1 MESRNS
7 LRILYTFGYFLD
19 NLGGPTIHAL
29 KLCLAFKRAGH
40 NVRLLGPFRRT
51 LKIQKERT
59 FPDWVIPIENGAGPI
74 PLALSFRKAVA
85 QQILNWKPDLLYA
98 RPALKDAFAIHRVV
112 SSDIPFFIE
121 INTLTYHEQVRMGH
135 PLRAVISGLIEMWE
149 IKHSQGAICMT
160 EEIASRI
167 RSKTRGKIP
176 ICTTGNGFDP
186 DDIGLAK
193 FDPAA
198 RRYLNTPDQA
208 RVLVFAGALQP
219 WAGLDLLIPTLKEF
233 KNVYLWIIGKGLD
246 FDRLRDLGDQFG
258 VTSRL
263 RCLKWI
269 RSEMLY
275 SFFAA
280 ADIAVGPLALERKK
294 MKEAQPL
301 KVRSYLGAG
310 LPVLIGYK
318 DTRLS
323 QELRWVK
330 RVEASSPGDLQQSI
344 EELLALPTRRV
355 AFRRQIREFAISV
368 LSWDRIAAETI
379 SFIRKCLE

>member
-1 MESRNS
+1 MNS

-19 NLGGPTIHAL
+19 ASGGHAIHAL
-29 KLCLAFKRAGH
+29 KLCHAFKRAGH

-51 LKIQKERT
+51 PKRHRERT
-59 FPDWVIPIENGAGPI
+59 FPEWVIPVESEAVRI

-85 QQILNWKPDLLYA
+85 QQILNWKPDLLYV
-98 RPALKDAFAIHRVV
+98 RPALKDAFAIYWVT
-112 SSDIPFFIE
+112 SKDIPFFVE

-135 PLRAVISGLIEMWE
+135 PLRAAISGLIEMWE
-149 IKHSQGAICMT
+149 IKHSQGVICMT

-167 RSKTRGKIP
+167 QSKTKGNIAV
-176 ICTTGNGFDP
+176 CTTGNGFDP
-186 DDIGLAK
+186 EDIGLAK

-198 RRYLNTPDQA
+198 RRYLKTPDQA
-208 RVLVFAGALQP
+208 KVLVFAGSLQP
-219 WAGLDLLIPTLKEF
+219 WAGLDLLIPVLKEF
-233 KNVYLWIIGKGLD
+233 KDVYLWIIGKGPD
-246 FDRLRDLGDQFG
+246 SNRLRKLADQSG
-258 VTSRL
+258 VGSRL
-263 RCLKWI
+263 RWLKWI

-280 ADIAVGPLALERKK
+280 ADIGVGPLALKRKQ

-330 RVEASSPGDLQQSI
+330 RVDASSPYDLQQSI

-355 AFRRQIREFAISV
+355 SFRRQIREFAISV
-368 LSWDRIAAETI
+368 LSWDRIAAETV
-379 SFIRKCLE
+379 SFIRKHTE